1 MSRQLSGEMGFTLVE
16 ILVAI
21 AIFGILVTLSYS
33 GMEYVRKHRLQS
45 ASREL
50 LSDLQRIRQD
60 AITRSTQNK
69 SGGTV
74 NGRGFGIRF
83 DSNASYQLFE
93 FDDCNDSF
101 SYNANTCPGPPAN
114 PSAREEIGN
123 RSKSLSS
130 GITATIGAS
139 TSPDSDTHIVL
150 FDRNGIPRQPNWS
163 FVGKTYVLRLAG
175 VDPPRCVSISNVR
188 IREGTWNGSTCVE
201 L

>member
-1 MSRQLSGEMGFTLVE
+1 VSRQLSGEMGFTLVE

-74 NGRGFGIRF
+74 NGGWFGIRF
-83 DSNASYQLFE
+83 DSNASYQLF
-93 FDDCNDSF
+93 
-101 SYNANTCPGPPAN
+101 
-114 PSAREEIGN
+114 
-123 RSKSLSS
+123 
-130 GITATIGAS
+130 
-139 TSPDSDTHIVL
+139 
-150 FDRNGIPRQPNWS
+150 
-163 FVGKTYVLRLAG
+163 
-175 VDPPRCVSISNVR
+175 
-188 IREGTWNGSTCVE
+188 
-201 L
+201 